1 MPCRAVCVATCV
13 STLAL
18 IATFPGFIDLKG
30 TPSDVICRGWCL
42 PIFSVAPRRKP
53 AFCVK
58 YLRGSMCVRTS
69 REPVPDAQHPT
80 RTRSWPL
87 PRALAAPASCPER
100 FLPARGPTERWVGAV
115 GRISRHAQIRAAL
128 RPERGGSVGPC
139 QHPLRKPLKTARK
152 ELPTPASWGKEGR
165 SVGVFRPKRAES
177 LVAICGRRRHI

>member
-1 MPCRAVCVATCV
+1 
-13 STLAL
+13 
-18 IATFPGFIDLKG
+18 
-30 TPSDVICRGWCL
+30 
-42 PIFSVAPRRKP
+42 
-53 AFCVK
+53 
-58 YLRGSMCVRTS
+58 MCVRTS

-165 SVGVFRPKRAES
+165 SVWVFQPKRTES
-177 LVAICGRRRHI
+177 LVAMWVSTRTAFNIPKLFHYSDCSTGCAPFITPLELSPTRRLPGGIQPSPLTDSMRFRGSKLCSLLLSTQV